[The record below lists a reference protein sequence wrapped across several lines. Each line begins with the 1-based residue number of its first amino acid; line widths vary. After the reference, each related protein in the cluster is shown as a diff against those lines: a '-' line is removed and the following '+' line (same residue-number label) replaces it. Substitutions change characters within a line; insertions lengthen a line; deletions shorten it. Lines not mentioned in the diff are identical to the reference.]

1 MPRNPY
7 LNNFNYSPTQDLVE
21 DLYLESIKHYGL
33 EVYYIPRTFQKLD
46 KIFGE
51 DILSKFKNTFLIE
64 MYLENFNQMDGE
76 REYVSK
82 FGLEIRDQISLVVS
96 RKRFE
101 FESAKLPPMPSRPV
115 QIESPMM
122 GDLIFFPL
130 SKSLFEIKY
139 VDNKHIFFQQGRLF
153 TYRLDCELYKYS
165 YENFKT
171 GITDIDIIEKN
182 LVQANDVNSD
192 GTVDFVSTKF
202 GLDDSQVIQTESNKV
217 MDYSEKD
224 PFSEGNY

>member
-101 FESAKLPPMPSRPV
+101 FESSKLPLMPSRPA

-139 VDNKHIFFQQGRLF
+139 VDNKHVFFQQGRLY

-165 YENFKT
+165 YETFKT

-182 LVQANDVNSD
+182 LVEASDVNSD

-202 GLDDSQVIQTESNKV
+202 GLDDSQAIQTESDKI